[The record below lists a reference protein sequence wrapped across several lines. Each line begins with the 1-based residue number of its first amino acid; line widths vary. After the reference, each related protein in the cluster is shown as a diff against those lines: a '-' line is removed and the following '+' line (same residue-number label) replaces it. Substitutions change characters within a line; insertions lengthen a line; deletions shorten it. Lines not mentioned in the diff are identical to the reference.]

1 MSEGKKEVLLTK
13 EQEGRLAHI
22 ELSVPDKGNALS
34 LTLIKQLSFFLEK
47 LSQDKDVR
55 VVLLSGR
62 GKNFCLGGDL
72 RWMLIKE
79 EDKDQVDAENLN
91 QVRQLS
97 DLFEILSSFP
107 LPLIAKVQGGIYGG
121 GLGVLSCC
129 DLVLSH
135 KDSQFSFSEVN
146 LGLVPSL
153 IMPYILRKIPRS
165 FLTELMLTGRAF
177 AVEEALML
185 GFVHFFGSGE
195 ELNSYK
201 DTLIAS
207 LVNKPPQ
214 ALKETKRLLRE
225 LEFLNEEEG
234 RDLTIQTLF
243 QRRKDPLVAEKIEK
257 FLNKKKVKK

>member
-1 MSEGKKEVLLTK
+1 MVENKKEVLLSK
-13 EQEGRLAHI
+13 EKEGQLAHI

-34 LTLIKQLSFFLEK
+34 LTMIKQLCFFLEK
-47 LSQDKDVR
+47 LRDDKELR
-55 VVLLSGR
+55 LVLLSGK
-62 GKNFCLGGDL
+62 GKHFCLGGDL
-72 RWMLIKE
+72 RWMLLNV

-97 DLFEILSSFP
+97 DLFQILSSFP
-107 LPLIAKVQGGIYGG
+107 LPVLARVQGGVYGG
-121 GLGVLSCC
+121 GLGLLSCC
-129 DLVLSH
+129 DVVLAH
-135 KDSQFSFSEVN
+135 KDTKFSFSEVN

-177 AVEEALML
+177 SVEEALML
-185 GFVHFFGSGE
+185 GFVHFFGEAKEVS
-195 ELNSYK
+195 NYK
-201 DTLIAS
+201 DTLTQS
-207 LVNKPPQ
+207 LLKKPLQ

-243 QRRKDPLVAEKIEK
+243 QRRKDPLVCEKIEK
-257 FLNKKKVKK
+257 FLEKKKVKS